1 MQDSGSPDQPYYKKE
16 WVMQKGMFQFVPGTT
31 PPDPR
36 QRPDFDE
43 FDATELYCAQ
53 CGRAVPVRKNL
64 LLILPEG
71 DKYEYTCQHCGS
83 TVGEKIDRRGQ
94 FHSL

>member
-1 MQDSGSPDQPYYKKE
+1 
-16 WVMQKGMFQFVPGTT
+16 MQKGMFPFMANT
-31 PPDPR
+31 PAPAPQ

-43 FDATELYCAQ
+43 FDATELYCPQ
-53 CGRAVPVRKNL
+53 CGRAVPVRKSL

-71 DKYEYTCQHCGS
+71 DKYEYRCQHCGS